1 MVAILSILQRKFFN
15 NNFSHPYSIITFLLS
30 SLFILL
36 LCSFSISIGKAATQ
50 GSFGNTSSGSV
61 DVNIVIGRTIVIR
74 GLRDFNF
81 GVWNSGDGTLTDNDN
96 VCIGKN
102 DFGGPYAIHASGNGD
117 GFDPAAF
124 TLSNGT
130 NQIYYNV
137 YWNDAT
143 GTSGNVQLSPG
154 LILYGQTGSFFSFLF
169 NLFGFCVANANVEVE
184 IPDTE
189 LQAAS
194 GGNYSGTL
202 TLLVIPD

>member
-1 MVAILSILQRKFFN
+1 MVSQ
-15 NNFSHPYSIITFLLS
+15 
-30 SLFILL
+30 SLFILRKFITNDLSHILKAL
-36 LCSFSISIGKAATQ
+36 LTSCLFIYLALSTSSIQAATQ
-50 GSFGNTSSGSV
+50 GTLGNTSSGSV

-81 GVWNSGDGTLTDNDN
+81 GAWNLGDGTLTDNDN

-102 DFGGPYAIHASGNGD
+102 DFGGPYAIRASGDGD

-130 NQIYYNV
+130 DQIYYNV

-143 GTSGNVQLSPG
+143 GTAGNVQLTSG

-184 IPDTE
+184 ILNTE

-194 GGNYSGTL
+194 GGNYTGTL
-202 TLLVIPD
+202 TLFVIPD